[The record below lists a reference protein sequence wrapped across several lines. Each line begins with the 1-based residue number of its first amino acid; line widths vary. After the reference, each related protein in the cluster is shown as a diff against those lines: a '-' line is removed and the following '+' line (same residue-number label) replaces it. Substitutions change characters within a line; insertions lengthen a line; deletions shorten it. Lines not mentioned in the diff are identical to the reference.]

1 MSFFS
6 KHMVILFYFSYVAFF
21 KNYIDNQNKI
31 MKLNISIYENLMYKD
46 EKVEENT
53 KKNSSKIET
62 KNDNKELY

>member
-1 MSFFS
+1 
-6 KHMVILFYFSYVAFF
+6 
-21 KNYIDNQNKI
+21 